1 MQRYF
6 TIQPSM
12 RPDFRLPYPFFVREN
27 GLVDRQDFWRGKV
40 YRVIGFQAS
49 LDKMTVDLFWSE
61 AAKDPE
67 KATGMYVVL
76 ADDKNDWSTE
86 TSPVQ
91 PLAFEELEESY
102 VIVQGDLA
110 GRSDTLEGAKRE
122 FKRLGGALGDG
133 YEIQLHLGYLAP
145 EIKVVKPRRRS

>member
-12 RPDFRLPYPFFVREN
+12 RPNMQLPYPFFVREN
-27 GLVDRQDFWRGKV
+27 GLVGRQDFWRGKV
-40 YRVIGFQAS
+40 FRVIGFQAS
-49 LDKMTVDLFWSE
+49 LDKMTVDLFWSD
-61 AAKDPE
+61 AVKNPE

-76 ADDKNDWSTE
+76 ADDKNNWSTE

-91 PLAFEELEESY
+91 PLMFEELEESY

-110 GRSDTLEGAKRE
+110 ARSGTLDGAKRE
-122 FKRLGGALGDG
+122 FKRLGGALGNG
-133 YEIQLHLGYLAP
+133 YEIQSHLGFLAP
-145 EIKVVKPRRRS
+145 EIKVVKARKRS